1 MNNYLDWSKMSLK
14 DKLKFSVSI
23 VCVILFIA
31 FAALNWN
38 SQEIHFIFLK
48 SRIPLTIAIFLSV
61 VVGYLISFLFSYKK
75 LMKKDFEIEMLKEKI
90 ESIKSQLSSAIK
102 TSFFKLKLE
111 INSLDRYPKYPT
123 EFLFINTSIPF
134 FIMVFCDDL

>member
-1 MNNYLDWSKMSLK
+1 MSNYLDWTKMSLK
-14 DKLKFSVSI
+14 DKVKFSTSI
-23 VCVILFIA
+23 LCVILFFA

-75 LMKKDFEIEMLKEKI
+75 IMKKDFEIEILKEKI
-90 ESIKSQLSSAIK
+90 
-102 TSFFKLKLE
+102 KLIEKKDE
-111 INSLDRYPKYPT
+111 I
-123 EFLFINTSIPF
+123 EE
-134 FIMVFCDDL
+134 

>member
-1 MNNYLDWSKMSLK
+1 MSNYLDWSKMSLK
-14 DKLKFSVSI
+14 DKVKFSVSI

-75 LMKKDFEIEMLKEKI
+75 LMKKDFEIEILKEKI
-90 ESIKSQLSSAIK
+90 ELIEKK
-102 TSFFKLKLE
+102 DE
-111 INSLDRYPKYPT
+111 I
-123 EFLFINTSIPF
+123 EE
-134 FIMVFCDDL
+134 

>member
-1 MNNYLDWSKMSLK
+1 MSNYLDWTKMSLK
-14 DKLKFSVSI
+14 DKVKFSTSI
-23 VCVILFIA
+23 LCVILFIA

-75 LMKKDFEIEMLKEKI
+75 IMKKDFEILKEKI
-90 ESIKSQLSSAIK
+90 
-102 TSFFKLKLE
+102 KLIEKKDE
-111 INSLDRYPKYPT
+111 I
-123 EFLFINTSIPF
+123 EE
-134 FIMVFCDDL
+134 